1 MSENDNYNNVFI
13 IGGLAA
19 LSAGVIGFFAMSNY
33 NSYNNDVVKDE
44 PNNIEVTEDTT
55 PVNLIKDESADE
67 IIEAA
72 KKATVEVRAN
82 NPNEIVVI
90 GGEETNEAA
99 IHTQVNEAVKNAE
112 NEE

>member
-1 MSENDNYNNVFI
+1 MSGNDNYNNVFI

-33 NSYNNDVVKDE
+33 NNDVVKDE

-55 PVNLIKDESADE
+55 PVNLIKDETASE
-67 IIEAA
+67 IVEAA
-72 KKATVEVRAN
+72 KRATAEARAN

-90 GGEETNEAA
+90 GGEEANEKD
-99 IHTQVNEAVKNAE
+99 IQVQVNEAIKKSE
-112 NEE
+112 NED

>member
-1 MSENDNYNNVFI
+1 MSGNDNYNNVFI

-33 NSYNNDVVKDE
+33 NNDVVKDE

-55 PVNLIKDESADE
+55 PVNLIKDETASE
-67 IIEAA
+67 IVEAA
-72 KKATVEVRAN
+72 KRATAEARAN

-90 GGEETNEAA
+90 GGDEANEKD
-99 IHTQVNEAVKNAE
+99 IQVQVNEAIKKSE
-112 NEE
+112 NED

>member
-1 MSENDNYNNVFI
+1 MSGNDNYNNVFI

-33 NSYNNDVVKDE
+33 NSYNNDVAKDE

-55 PVNLIKDESADE
+55 PVNLIKDETASE
-67 IIEAA
+67 IVEAA
-72 KKATVEVRAN
+72 KRATAEARAN

-90 GGEETNEAA
+90 GGEEANEKD
-99 IHTQVNEAVKNAE
+99 IQVQVNEAIKKSE
-112 NEE
+112 NED